1 MKMAT
6 VEAACPCGGSFK
18 AEGKSMKA
26 KKGYRKQK
34 PDSPRIGKMIKSKEY
49 SPPRKNVQNT

>member
-1 MKMAT
+1 MAT